1 MDIFKELDEKVF
13 EGSLIDLDTL
23 NKLKFITRDDF
34 YKSFKSKKTCIFPN
48 CKNKSIKR
56 SHTIPR
62 SGSLKIISDNSH
74 LLYPHLCETGD
85 ELSMKMERIGI
96 GEASVFPGFCVVHEK
111 IFAEFEQK
119 KDIDSIEQAKLQAYR
134 SICREIVI
142 NNLELEKVK
151 KAIVKYKNERN
162 RQYKLGMESKIGK
175 KVDKVKIEYSDIR
188 LNFTNIAKVKI
199 TEKLEF
205 LSKIHDKFV
214 GSIKNEENEENDE
227 NIFMNVIHTDMKIPI
242 ALSGLGYANIID
254 EENNRQEIKSI
265 LNVIPFESS
274 TVLIFAG
281 DNVDKE
287 ILDEHFDYIIQ
298 HPFLILNFIESFMM
312 HGTDHWFIQ
321 PEVWNKMDG
330 EKQKY
335 ILEYFFV
342 TEKSFLQ
349 DVNFSIFDDI
359 RKDYLVK
366 FPLQE
371 GFKESE
377 ENKFNFNFKNPQKSF
392 MDSLSERYNY
402 FYETNGI

>member
-1 MDIFKELDEKVF
+1 MDIFKELDEKVL

-23 NKLKFITRDDF
+23 NKLKFISRDDF
-34 YKSFKSKKTCIFPN
+34 YKSFKSKKICIFSN

-62 SGSLKIISDNSH
+62 SGSLKIISDDSH

-85 ELSMKMERIGI
+85 ELSMRMERIGI
-96 GEASVFPGFCVVHEK
+96 GEASVFPGYCKEHEK

-142 NNLELEKVK
+142 NNLELEKIK

-175 KVDKVKIEYSDIR
+175 KVDKVKIEYNDIS
-188 LNFTNIAKVKI
+188 LNFANMSKVKI

-205 LSKIHDKFV
+205 LSKIHDKFLE
-214 GSIKNEENEENDE
+214 SIKNEENDE
-227 NIFMNVIHTDMKIPI
+227 NVFMNVLHTDMKIPI

-254 EENNRQEIKSI
+254 EENNHREIKSI

-287 ILDEHFDYIIQ
+287 ILDKHFDYIIQ
-298 HPFLILNFIESFMM
+298 HPILILNFIESFMM

-321 PEVWNKMDG
+321 PEVWNKMDE

-342 TEKSFLQ
+342 TEKAFLQ

-366 FPLQE
+366 LTLPE
-371 GFKESE
+371 GLKESE
-377 ENKFNFNFKNPQKSF
+377 ENKFNFNLKNPQKSI
-392 MDSLSERYNY
+392 MDSLNERYNY